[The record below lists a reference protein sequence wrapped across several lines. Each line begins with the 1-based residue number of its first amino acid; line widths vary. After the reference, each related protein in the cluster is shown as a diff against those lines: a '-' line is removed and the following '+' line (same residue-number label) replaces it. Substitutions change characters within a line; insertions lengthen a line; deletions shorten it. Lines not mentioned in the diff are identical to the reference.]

1 MVSAPDG
8 VVELSRGEHPASGG
22 DVAGAQLGRR
32 IVAEFIGTALLL
44 IAVIGSGIMAQNLSP
59 GDTGLELLENAA
71 ATGAAL
77 VAIILAVGSVSGAH
91 LNPAVSCADAFFGG
105 LRRVE
110 LGAYVVAQVAGAI
123 IGVIIANLMFALPA
137 LSISSHL
144 RSSPNLWFSEV
155 IATFGLLLVIFG
167 LVRSGRSAAAPF
179 AVGAYILGAYF
190 FTSSTSFANPAV
202 TIARTL
208 SDTFAGIA
216 PSSVIPYVIAQF
228 VGAALAV
235 VTVRVLWPGIEDVA
249 RAVVVPHEANAQ
261 MPEVERV

>member
-1 MVSAPDG
+1 MSSVDG
-8 VVELSRGEHPASGG
+8 VVKVTSDERPGVETDRS
-22 DVAGAQLGRR
+22 VAHLGQRV
-32 IVAEFIGTALLL
+32 VAEFTGTALLL

-91 LNPAVSCADAFFGG
+91 LNPVVSCADAFFGG

-110 LGAYVVAQVAGAI
+110 LAAYVCAQIAGAI
-123 IGVIIANLMFALPA
+123 VGVIIANLMFALSA
-137 LSISSHL
+137 VSISTHV

-167 LVRSGRSAAAPF
+167 LTRTGRGAAAPF

-216 PSSVIPYVIAQF
+216 PSSVIPFVIAQF
-228 VGAALAV
+228 VGAALACA
-235 VTVRVLWPGIEDVA
+235 TIRVLWPGITDVGHD
-249 RAVVVPHEANAQ
+249 VVVPHEVETVE
-261 MPEVERV
+261 PEVRGV